1 MVYSTLFMYN
11 AREKWT
17 NYGQTRCM
25 QGGDNILAN
34 KKKQKKRKINGWQG
48 WLKGYQQVFRL
59 IFKERKYKKIRY
71 PSKKKRA
78 QRRKEIWLGT
88 LAILGLILF
97 FLSQDYQGVP
107 TSSEASSEEV
117 EMVYTDQEFV
127 DLIGQYAVTEYPE
140 SHVLPSIVTAQAV
153 LESNFGRSQLSS
165 EYFNLFGRKSYSPND
180 PSVDLPTQ
188 EFVNGR
194 YITVDEPFRIYTSWE
209 ESVADHG
216 RLLANGTSWNETLY
230 SGVLDAS
237 SYKEAAYALQEA
249 GYATDPN
256 YAESLIDVIE
266 RYELTRFDKQ
276 VQ

>member
-1 MVYSTLFMYN
+1 MQGKNGPLWS
-11 AREKWT
+11 
-17 NYGQTRCM
+17 QTRCM
-25 QGGDNILAN
+25 QGGDNILAK
-34 KKKQKKRKINGWQG
+34 KKKQTRRKLKGWQG
-48 WLKGYQQVFRL
+48 WLKGYQQAFGLVS
-59 IFKERKYKKIRY
+59 KKRKYRKTQYI
-71 PSKKKRA
+71 SKKKRS

-88 LAILGLILF
+88 LAILGLMLF
-97 FLSQDYQGVP
+97 FLAQDYQGVP
-107 TSSEASSEEV
+107 TSSDTSSEEV

-127 DLIGQYAVTEYPE
+127 DLVGQYAVTEYPN

-153 LESNFGRSQLSS
+153 LESNFGKSQLSS

-188 EFVNGR
+188 EFVNGQ
-194 YITVDEPFRIYTSWE
+194 YITVDEPFRVYTSWE

-216 RLLANGTSWNETLY
+216 RLLANGTSWNETHY
-230 SGVLDAS
+230 NGVLNAS

-266 RYELTRFDKQ
+266 RYELTRFDNR